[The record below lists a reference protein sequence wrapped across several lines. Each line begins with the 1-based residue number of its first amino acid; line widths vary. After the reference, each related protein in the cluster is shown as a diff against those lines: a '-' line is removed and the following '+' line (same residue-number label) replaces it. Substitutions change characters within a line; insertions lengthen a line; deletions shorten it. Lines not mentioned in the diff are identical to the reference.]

1 MLKLST
7 IFRSILSSVM
17 LSLLLAI
24 PGGRLAAKRAFR
36 HAPSGI

>member
-17 LSLLLAI
+17 LSLLLA
-24 PGGRLAAKRAFR
+24 AKRAFR
-36 HAPSGI
+36 HAPAGI